1 LGIIL
6 AAVYT
11 LNMIR
16 KIFFGELTAVTANAQ
31 DMKLNEKLVMGIIV
45 ILVFWFGVY
54 PQALLNITDEL
65 SQVLVNKMEI
75 SHLLRK
81 Q

>member
-1 LGIIL
+1 
-6 AAVYT
+6 
-11 LNMIR
+11 
-16 KIFFGELTAVTANAQ
+16 
-31 DMKLNEKLVMGIIV
+31 V

-65 SQVLVNKMEI
+65 SQALVDKMEI